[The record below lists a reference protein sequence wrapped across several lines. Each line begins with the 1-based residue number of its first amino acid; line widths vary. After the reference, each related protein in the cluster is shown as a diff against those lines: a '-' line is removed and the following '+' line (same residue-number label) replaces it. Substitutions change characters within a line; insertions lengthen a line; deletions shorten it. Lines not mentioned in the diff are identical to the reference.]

1 MAEDISDTIYSDTIY
16 NTLKKSIDNDKID
29 AISYWRKRV
38 YIHIILVLIFMVVA
52 ALLANIGLMVVGLII
67 AAVFLLTIFF
77 PIMNMINIQK
87 SFELKELN
95 IPPSIYGIV
104 PSKKTLVATELYVED
119 PELKDFLNDI
129 INNDKVCTF
138 ETLTNILN
146 KEQNYIEHEE
156 MKDEITISS

>member
-1 MAEDISDTIYSDTIY
+1 MVEDISDTIYDK
-16 NTLKKSIDNDKID
+16 LKKSVDNDKIN

-38 YIHIILVLIFMVVA
+38 YIHIILVVIFMIVS
-52 ALLANIGLMVVGLII
+52 ALLAEMGLAVFGLII
-67 AAVFLLTIFF
+67 AAVFLITIFL
-77 PIMNMINIQK
+77 PIKNMINIQK
-87 SFELKELN
+87 SFEVKELN
-95 IPPSIYGIV
+95 IPTSMYGIV